1 MRTMEDI
8 NAELAEYR
16 RQRNANN
23 GCRDG
28 VFVCDENGLAVI
40 GASCPEMDELTLC
53 NRDGDA
59 FAASFEGRASQ
70 LSCFHADAEG
80 MFLDTLFDSDVDEE
94 EEEIDERWEA
104 EIEEAREASSY
115 DPDDDPIDYG
125 QDYRAEIDR
134 YTHPKGELIEEMFD
148 AKHKSWINIRNTQEC
163 KRNLS
168 RQPYDKGIKTVRWVP
183 TRGFHRVDFPACKRA
198 GCLEAMREIAA

>member
-59 FAASFEGRASQ
+59 FAASFEGRSAQ
-70 LSCFHADAEG
+70 LSYFHADAENS
-80 MFLDTLFDSDVDEE
+80 FLDALFDSDVDEE
-94 EEEIDERWEA
+94 EEEIDERWDDERWEA
-104 EIEEAREASSY
+104 EIAEAREASSY
-115 DPDDDPIDYG
+115 DPDDEVWISTQYEDIQETLDNGPERFV
-125 QDYRAEIDR
+125 RARARSER
-134 YTHPKGELIEEMFD
+134 RSKP
-148 AKHKSWINIRNTQEC
+148 
-163 KRNLS
+163 S
-168 RQPYDKGIKTVRWVP
+168 RQPYDKGIKTVRWIP
-183 TRGFHRVDFPACKRA
+183 TRGFHRVDFPTCKRA